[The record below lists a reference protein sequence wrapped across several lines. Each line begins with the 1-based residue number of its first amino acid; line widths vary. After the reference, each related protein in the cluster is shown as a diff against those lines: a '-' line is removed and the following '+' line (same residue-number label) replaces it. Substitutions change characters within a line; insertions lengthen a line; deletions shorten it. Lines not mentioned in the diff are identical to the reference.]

1 MKFWPV
7 NFFDNAASRFVR
19 FYLSSKLKFRFSQHK
34 GFRFCIDHQFLL
46 KGGKPFAMFW
56 IYILCERKVEPHFFS
71 ICFAYALS
79 LSLSLSLFYVSLS
92 LFLSLAVSL
101 PLFLWF
107 TTVLVRYFS
116 VYEKLWKI
124 SNLKIFLRNKEEL
137 KEWKY
142 KIHAHKE
149 NDWKEFLKGW
159 MSLAWFW
166 PEKSSTEP
174 SKWGRSWKFGRAL

>member
-1 MKFWPV
+1 MANHLLCFESIFYVKGKSNHTSFL
-7 NFFDNAASRFVR
+7 FV
-19 FYLSSKLKFRFSQHK
+19 
-34 GFRFCIDHQFLL
+34 LL
-46 KGGKPFAMFW
+46 M
-56 IYILCERKVEPHFFS
+56 
-71 ICFAYALS
+71 LS